1 LTNIYILN
9 NIDILESLLNVRLRH
24 SKFCKLQ
31 TIKETIVKLN
41 NYMLR
46 AFAAVAVCAAWQ
58 AHAADV
64 CGLSN
69 GKAAKGTPIQ
79 LGAVVGKTGPE
90 DFSSA
95 ARAATAYFKCVNANG
110 GINGRPVEY
119 TVADD
124 AWNPETAAQV
134 ATKLVK
140 DKQVVAMVGSTSFVE
155 CGSNTKMYEQEGV
168 AVVAG
173 VGVPRACFY
182 AKNYAAFNQGPRLST
197 TAAAQYL
204 SENFKLKKMT
214 CVAPGI
220 PGFGDWLCGGV
231 EAWGKTAGVAVKTVL
246 FDPGALDGN
255 AIALQIV
262 ASQPEGVVLG
272 MPRGMM
278 LPILAAAEQQDLA
291 KSIKW
296 SLPTAAYHVDM
307 PKAMG
312 AYWAGRLPV
321 HMELQ
326 PIDNEGPD
334 TKNWKTIM
342 AKHGS
347 KSDPIDTFSQAGF
360 LAAQATTQALLSV
373 KGEITRKT
381 AHDALKAIGNFKS
394 DMLCAPWYF
403 GSAGRHNA
411 NHAGRMAMIT
421 SSGFKTVSACFEARD
436 TDLADILKL
445 EAAAK

>member
-1 LTNIYILN
+1 MKTRQFACQ
-9 NIDILESLLNVRLRH
+9 SL
-24 SKFCKLQ
+24 
-31 TIKETIVKLN
+31 
-41 NYMLR
+41 
-46 AFAAVAVCAAWQ
+46 AALSLCLAWQ
-58 AHAADV
+58 AHAADT
-64 CGLSN
+64 CGMSN
-69 GKAAKGTPIQ
+69 GKAATGKPIQ
-79 LGAVVGKTGPE
+79 VGAVVGKTGPE

-95 ARAATAYFKCVNANG
+95 ARAAAAYFKCVNANG

-155 CGSNTKMYEQEGV
+155 CGANTKMYEQEGV

-182 AKNYAAFNQGPRLST
+182 SRNYAPFNQGPRLST
-197 TAAAQYL
+197 TAAAQYVA
-204 SENFKLKKMT
+204 ETHKLKSIT

-231 EAWGKTAGVAVKTVL
+231 ESWGKGAGVAVKTVL

-262 ASQPEGVVLG
+262 ASKPEGVVLG

-291 KSIKW
+291 KTIRW
-296 SLPTAAYHVDM
+296 SMPTAAYHVDM
-307 PKAMG
+307 PKAIG
-312 AYWAGRLPV
+312 KYWNDRLYV

-326 PIDNEGPD
+326 PIDQDGAD
-334 TKNWKTIM
+334 TKNWKAIM
-342 AKHGS
+342 AKYGD
-347 KSDPIDTFSQAGF
+347 KKDPIDTFSQAGH
-360 LAAQATTQALLSV
+360 LAARAATQALMSV
-373 KGEITRKT
+373 KGNVDRK
-381 AHDALKAIGNFKS
+381 AAFDALKAITNLRT
-394 DMLCAPWYF
+394 DMLCAPWYY
-403 GSAGRHNA
+403 GNGERHNA
-411 NHAGRMAMIT
+411 NHSGRIAVVQGN
-421 SSGFKTVSACFEARD
+421 GFKTLTPCFDAKD
-436 TDLADILKL
+436 ADLADVLKS
-445 EAAAK
+445 EAAGRLVN

>member
-1 LTNIYILN
+1 MKLRNILRSLTAL
-9 NIDILESLLNVRLRH
+9 
-24 SKFCKLQ
+24 
-31 TIKETIVKLN
+31 
-41 NYMLR
+41 
-46 AFAAVAVCAAWQ
+46 AFCAATQ
-58 AHAADV
+58 VYAADN

-69 GKAAKGTPIQ
+69 GKTATGKPIQ
-79 LGAVVGKTGPE
+79 VGAVVGKTGPE

-110 GINGRPVEY
+110 GVNGRPLEY

-124 AWNPETAAQV
+124 GWNPETAAQV
-134 ATKLVK
+134 ASKLVK

-155 CGSNTKMYEQEGV
+155 CGANTKMYEQEGL

-173 VGVPRACFY
+173 VGVPRACFF

-197 TAAAQYL
+197 TAAAQHIA
-204 SENFKLKKMT
+204 ETFRLKNIT

-231 EAWGKTAGVAVKTVL
+231 EAWGKVSGVTVKTVL
-246 FDPGALDGN
+246 FDPGTLDGN

-262 ASQPEGVVLG
+262 ASKPEGVVLG

-291 KSIKW
+291 KTIKW

-307 PKAMG
+307 PKATG
-312 AYWAGRLPV
+312 SYWAGRLYV

-326 PIDNEGPD
+326 PIDSEGAD
-334 TKNWKTIM
+334 SKNWKTVM
-342 AKHGS
+342 AKYGS
-347 KSDPIDTFSQAGF
+347 KSDPIDTFSQAGY
-360 LAAQATTQALLSV
+360 LAARATTEALMSV
-373 KGEITRKT
+373 KGEVTRKS
-381 AHDALKAIGNFKS
+381 AHDALKGITNFRS
-394 DMLCAPWYF
+394 DMLCGPWYF
-403 GSAGRHNA
+403 GSGERHNA

-421 SSGFKTVSACFEARD
+421 PAGFKTITSCFEAKD
-436 TDLADILKL
+436 TELADVLKL
-445 EAAAK
+445 EALARPVK